1 MKIRLLIVDQT
12 AFVRDALK
20 RSVRRF
26 LKDVEVHDAI
36 NGNRAIA
43 VLRTNKIDLIISEW
57 EMEEMNGYELL
68 QWARKEEKYEKT
80 PFIVIS
86 DEGDRN
92 LVMEAIK
99 AGASDFMAKPFS
111 PDEVQKKVVKQL
123 ARIGFKSAE
132 KKEGITTGFGSVDVL
147 TTGGGAGKPQKV
159 QTREVQSAGGFG
171 KPPAQKTKPKPAV
184 KKAAT
189 SGNFEGIAH
198 IHFEKG
204 SIRCIVKEL
213 SLTGLSGLIDRPDPN
228 EMPNLFDIASVDIET
243 SKGDPIAQL
252 NTYLHGLQAIEP
264 RPNATNLKIMLR
276 FAENEPEQFEQ
287 LSKALA
293 KGR

>member
-1 MKIRLLIVDQT
+1 MKIRMLIVDQT

-26 LKDVEVHDAI
+26 MKDVEIHDAI

-43 VLRTNKIDLIISEW
+43 VLRTNKIDIIISEW

-80 PFIVIS
+80 PFIVTS

-123 ARIGFKSAE
+123 ARIGYKAHGD
-132 KKEGITTGFGSVDVL
+132 KNILGANTGFGSVDVL
-147 TTGGGAGKPQKV
+147 TGGVKKPHVMKP
-159 QTREVQSAGGFG
+159 REITSAGGFG
-171 KPPAQKTKPKPAV
+171 GPAPAKKAKAKPA
-184 KKAAT
+184 AAK

-198 IHFEKG
+198 IHFASG
-204 SIRCIVKEL
+204 SVRCSVKEL
-213 SLTGLSGLIDRPDPN
+213 SLTGLSGLIDRPDPE
-228 EMPNLFDIASVDIET
+228 EMPSLFDTASADIES

-252 NTYLHGLQAIEP
+252 NVYVHGLQAIEP
-264 RPNATNLKIMLR
+264 RPNATNLKITLR

-287 LSKALA
+287 LSKAVA